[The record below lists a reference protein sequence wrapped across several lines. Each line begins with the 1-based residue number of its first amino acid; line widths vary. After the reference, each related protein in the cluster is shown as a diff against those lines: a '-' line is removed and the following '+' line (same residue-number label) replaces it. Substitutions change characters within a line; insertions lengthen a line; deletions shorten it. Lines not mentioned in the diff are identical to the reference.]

1 MPVLL
6 RQTIFMVMEVI
17 YLMLDLIQMLARTYM
32 RYGAGSASGA
42 STLFNV
48 AIGFNAGKYL
58 LGGDN
63 NVFLGCYAGHYAT
76 DCVDNVFLGS
86 FAGRCNDGSYN
97 IFLGINSG
105 KGSAT
110 VCCNTAGHNI
120 AIGESAGCG
129 LLTGCSNVFL
139 GMYTEKHYWKF

>member
-1 MPVLL
+1 
-6 RQTIFMVMEVI
+6 
-17 YLMLDLIQMLARTYM
+17 MLCR
-32 RYGAGSASGA
+32 R
-42 STLFNV
+42 N
-48 AIGFNAGKYL
+48 
-58 LGGDN
+58 
-63 NVFLGCYAGHYAT
+63 AT

-86 FAGRCNDGSYN
+86 FAGRCNDGRGN

-139 GMYTEKHYWKF
+139 GMYAGKTLLEILIFSLVIVLPVIAQ